1 MAQQVNDPALPLQW
15 LWWLLWCGCGF
26 DPRPSRCSGCDQKKK
41 KKVLQATTQVCS
53 WLLKWTV
60 GVSELSPL
68 PMESAATSVECQN

>member
-1 MAQQVNDPALPLQW
+1 MIQH
-15 LWWLLWCGCGF
+15 CH
-26 DPRPSRCSGCDQKKK
+26 CSGFGGCCGVGVGLILGLPDALGVTKKK